1 MFPQISL
8 FGDWSDNKVRYEET
22 QLGQI
27 PSQEYPGERYGVQM
41 RAPLFNIRSWR
52 EYDRQKALVN
62 QSEEELSVAEA
73 DLLGQVTSA
82 YLEVLLANQNLE
94 AFGTELTALEAE
106 LMQAKALYNK
116 GLIAV
121 TEVLETQTRLEA
133 LRADVIQAKG
143 QVAISREALIQRV
156 GIRDIEPVPVV
167 ESFLLPQ
174 TIGTAERAASLALQ
188 FDPASAAQE
197 RAVDAARQNI
207 SKEKGSWWPEIDF
220 VFSSQYSD
228 VGFDNLTSPPRSS
241 ESYSL
246 SFRYPI
252 FEGGAGSAR
261 LRGAWAEYYGA
272 QQRLEEARRLAG
284 GRARAAWVTYNAIS
298 ERVVASQQALHAA
311 AVNVQASQ
319 KAVKLGAGRVSDVL
333 LALAQRTRA
342 QRTLNQARFERA
354 LGWLEL
360 ELSTG
365 SDPVSLAPT
374 VSQAIHG
381 E

>member
-22 QLGQI
+22 QVGQI
-27 PSQEYPGERYGVQM
+27 PSQEYPGERYGLQM

-94 AFGTELTALEAE
+94 AFGAELTALEAE

-174 TIGTAERAASLALQ
+174 TIGTAESAASLALQ

-220 VFSSQYSD
+220 VFNSQYSD

-252 FEGGAGSAR
+252 F
-261 LRGAWAEYYGA
+261 
-272 QQRLEEARRLAG
+272 Q
-284 GRARAAWVTYNAIS
+284 
-298 ERVVASQQALHAA
+298 
-311 AVNVQASQ
+311 
-319 KAVKLGAGRVSDVL
+319 VL
-333 LALAQRTRA
+333 
-342 QRTLNQARFERA
+342 
-354 LGWLEL
+354 
-360 ELSTG
+360 
-365 SDPVSLAPT
+365 
-374 VSQAIHG
+374 
-381 E
+381 

>member
-22 QLGQI
+22 QVGQI
-27 PSQEYPGERYGVQM
+27 PSQEYPGERYGLQM

-94 AFGTELTALEAE
+94 AFGAELAALEAE
-106 LMQAKALYNK
+106 LMQAEALYNK

-174 TIGTAERAASLALQ
+174 TIGTAESAASLALQ

-207 SKEKGSWWPEIDF
+207 SKAKGSWWPEIDF
-220 VFSSQYSD
+220 VFNSQYSD

-261 LRGAWAEYYGA
+261 LRGAWADYYGA

-298 ERVVASQQALHAA
+298 ERVVATQQALQAA
-311 AVNVQASQ
+311 EVNVAASQ

>member
-1 MFPQISL
+1 M
-8 FGDWSDNKVRYEET
+8 
-22 QLGQI
+22 
-27 PSQEYPGERYGVQM
+27 
-41 RAPLFNIRSWR
+41 
-52 EYDRQKALVN
+52 
-62 QSEEELSVAEA
+62 
-73 DLLGQVTSA
+73 
-82 YLEVLLANQNLE
+82 
-94 AFGTELTALEAE
+94 
-106 LMQAKALYNK
+106 
-116 GLIAV
+116 
-121 TEVLETQTRLEA
+121 
-133 LRADVIQAKG
+133 
-143 QVAISREALIQRV
+143 
-156 GIRDIEPVPVV
+156 
-167 ESFLLPQ
+167 
-174 TIGTAERAASLALQ
+174 
-188 FDPASAAQE
+188 
-197 RAVDAARQNI
+197 DAARQNI

-298 ERVVASQQALHAA
+298 ERVVATQQALQAA
-311 AVNVQASQ
+311 EVNVAASQ

>member
-22 QLGQI
+22 QVGQI
-27 PSQEYPGERYGVQM
+27 PSQEYPGERYGLQM

-94 AFGTELTALEAE
+94 AFGAELTALEAE

-174 TIGTAERAASLALQ
+174 TIGTAESAASLALQ

-220 VFSSQYSD
+220 VFNSQYSD

-298 ERVVASQQALHAA
+298 ERVVATQQALQAA
-311 AVNVQASQ
+311 EVNVAASQ

>member
-22 QLGQI
+22 QVGQI
-27 PSQEYPGERYGVQM
+27 PSQEYPGERYGLQM

-94 AFGTELTALEAE
+94 AFGAELTALEAE

-174 TIGTAERAASLALQ
+174 TIGTAESAASLALQ

-220 VFSSQYSD
+220 VFNSQYSD

-272 QQRLEEARRLAG
+272 QQRLEGARRLAG

-298 ERVVASQQALHAA
+298 ERVVATQQALQAA
-311 AVNVQASQ
+311 EVNVAASQ